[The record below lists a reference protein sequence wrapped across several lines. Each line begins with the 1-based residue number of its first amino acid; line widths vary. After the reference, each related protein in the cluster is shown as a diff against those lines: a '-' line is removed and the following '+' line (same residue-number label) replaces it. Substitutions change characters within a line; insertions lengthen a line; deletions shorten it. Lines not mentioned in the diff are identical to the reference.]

1 MKMNRDAIHARIRYD
16 LNKHY
21 KKIRRRKGKW
31 EFLDHIYN
39 DWYVLGDNQKVC
51 EMIYTGRYERRYC

>member
-1 MKMNRDAIHARIRYD
+1 MTDKAINARIRYD

-31 EFLDHIYN
+31 EFLHHVQN
-39 DWYVLGDNQKVC
+39 RWYVLGDHQKVC
-51 EMIYTGRYERRYC
+51 EMIYTGRYENRYC